1 MFLSLPQKFPAE
13 SDYSLNATNCSNQAT
28 LTLQNFL
35 RNNNSHSFP
44 FQNTKN
50 LQQVKFDRFH
60 IEVIR
65 YSYVVISSGK
75 CCWHCYTSLFC
86 ITLNKKLQGK
96 KKKGGSRERILP
108 LPFSETGLG
117 ELCLSTWHK
126 HVDSKTWSILGLTK
140 YLISD
145 FMKLKS
151 YSMDCR
157 ILVPRSGIETGSEQ
171 GKCQV
176 LTTGSSRRSLK
187 SYLRAIY
194 IYIYIYFWMCL

>member
-1 MFLSLPQKFPAE
+1 M
-13 SDYSLNATNCSNQAT
+13 
-28 LTLQNFL
+28 
-35 RNNNSHSFP
+35 
-44 FQNTKN
+44 
-50 LQQVKFDRFH
+50 
-60 IEVIR
+60 IR

-140 YLISD
+140 HLISD

-151 YSMDCR
+151 YSMDWR

-171 GKCQV
+171 WKCQV

-187 SYLRAIY
+187 SDLRAIY
-194 IYIYIYFWMCL
+194 IYIYIYFFFFHKVSVDQESCCLLGSFGSGSLTRLQSRNQLVRWPF